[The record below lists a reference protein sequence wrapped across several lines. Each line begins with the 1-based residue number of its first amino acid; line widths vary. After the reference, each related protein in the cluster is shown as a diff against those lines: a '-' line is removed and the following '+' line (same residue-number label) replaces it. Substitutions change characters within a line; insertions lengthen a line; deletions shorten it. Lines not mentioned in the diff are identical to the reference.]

1 MCFLCSVFLGFLVRF
16 RGFGD
21 FYEGICGW
29 RSRIPSCMADGEEQ
43 ARVVNVDP
51 SFANAALNS
60 DAFYYSEE
68 YMTAQIEFV
77 ATQDEDCSGGGSGT
91 RAEAMETDDEDE
103 ESQHA
108 PSVKRLSLEIRDGR
122 SFPKFSPGMLSAVPP
137 SCAPQ
142 CKSPVHFSG
151 FWRENRCC
159 GVSEHFVASDK
170 FCRDREH

>member
-1 MCFLCSVFLGFLVRF
+1 MFLGLLVRF
-16 RGFGD
+16 GGFGD

-29 RSRIPSCMADGEEQ
+29 RSRIPSCMADGDEQ

-60 DAFYYSEE
+60 DAFYCSEE

-91 RAEAMETDDEDE
+91 RAEVMEMDDEDE
-103 ESQHA
+103 EQDA

-122 SFPKFSPGMLSAVPP
+122 SFPKFSPGMLSAVQP

-159 GVSEHFVASDK
+159 GVSEYFMAFDK
-170 FCRDREH
+170 FCRYREH

>member
-1 MCFLCSVFLGFLVRF
+1 MFLGLLVRF
-16 RGFGD
+16 GGFGD

-29 RSRIPSCMADGEEQ
+29 RSRIPSCMADGDEQ

-60 DAFYYSEE
+60 DAFYCSEE

-91 RAEAMETDDEDE
+91 RAEVMETDDEDE
-103 ESQHA
+103 EQDA

-122 SFPKFSPGMLSAVPP
+122 GFPKFSPGMLSAVQP

-159 GVSEHFVASDK
+159 GVSEYFMASDK